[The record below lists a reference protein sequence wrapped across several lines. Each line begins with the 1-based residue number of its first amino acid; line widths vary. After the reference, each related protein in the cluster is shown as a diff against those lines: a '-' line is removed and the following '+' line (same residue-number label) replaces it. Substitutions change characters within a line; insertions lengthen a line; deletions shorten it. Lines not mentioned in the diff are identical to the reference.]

1 MTMQETSNLT
11 STKTVVP
18 SLDPAVEVGT
28 VTLKVADL
36 ARSIKFYTE
45 VIGLEVFKKDDHS
58 AVLGAGNRSIVL
70 LEEVPGATRLARN
83 VTGLYHAAILFPTR
97 HSLAIKVQ
105 QLLRVNYPFGYGD
118 HLVSE
123 AFYLDDPDANGL
135 ELYADRPRSTWK
147 WDNGKVQMASDPIDF
162 KSLFAEIKDNDPA
175 LNNPAAPAGTKLG
188 HMHLRVGNIPKA
200 RAFYHGVLGFDLV
213 AEVPTALFLS
223 AGGYHHH
230 IGMNVWESEDGNP
243 TPENSAGLRE
253 FSIALPDQA
262 ELDRLTAQIEAAGI
276 SVEREGDS
284 ALVLDPFETR
294 IRLVLASSLNRN

>member
-1 MTMQETSNLT
+1 MQSTQNLT
-11 STKTVVP
+11 QTDTTVP
-18 SLDPAVEVGT
+18 GLHPAVEVGT

-36 ARSIKFYTE
+36 ARSLEFYSE
-45 VIGLEVFKKDDHS
+45 VIGLEIFKQDDHT
-58 AVLGAGNRSIVL
+58 AVLGAGNRLILL

-105 QLLRVNYPFGYGD
+105 QLLRINYPFGYGD

-147 WDNGKVQMASDPIDF
+147 WINGKVQMASDPINFD
-162 KSLFAEIKDNDPA
+162 SLFAEIKDNDPA
-175 LNNPAAPAGTKLG
+175 LNNPAAPTGTKLG

-200 RAFYHGVLGFDLV
+200 RAFYHGVLGFDIV
-213 AEVPTALFLS
+213 AEMPTALFLS

-230 IGMNVWESEDGNP
+230 IGMNVWESNGGKP

-253 FSIALPDQA
+253 FSISLPDQA
-262 ELDRLTAQIEAAGI
+262 QLDRLTVQIEAAGI
-276 SVEREGDS
+276 PVERSDDS

-294 IRLVLASSLNRN
+294 IKLVLASSLVRE

>member
-1 MTMQETSNLT
+1 MQQTPNVTPNETT
-11 STKTVVP
+11 VP
-18 SLDPAVEVGT
+18 SLHPEVEVGT

-36 ARSIKFYTE
+36 ARSLEFYTHL
-45 VIGLEVFKKDDHS
+45 IGLQILKQGNGS
-58 AVLGAGNRSIVL
+58 AVLGSGSRPILL

-97 HSLAIKVQ
+97 HSLAVKIQ

-135 ELYADRPRSTWK
+135 ELYADRPRSTWV
-147 WDNGKVQMASDPIDF
+147 WDGGQVRMASDPIDF
-162 KSLFAEIKDNDPA
+162 KSLFAEVQDNDPA
-175 LNNPAAPAGTKLG
+175 LKNHAAPAGTKLG

-200 RAFYHGVLGFDLV
+200 LAFYHDVLGFDIV
-213 AEVPTALFLS
+213 AEMPTALFLS

-230 IGMNVWESEDGNP
+230 IGMNTWESEDGKP

-253 FSIALPDQA
+253 FSISLPDQA
-262 ELDRLTAQIEAAGI
+262 ELDRLTQQIEAAGI
-276 SVEREGDS
+276 TVERSGDS
-284 ALVLDPFETR
+284 ALVLDPFQTR
-294 IRLVLASSLNRN
+294 IKLVLASTLMRE